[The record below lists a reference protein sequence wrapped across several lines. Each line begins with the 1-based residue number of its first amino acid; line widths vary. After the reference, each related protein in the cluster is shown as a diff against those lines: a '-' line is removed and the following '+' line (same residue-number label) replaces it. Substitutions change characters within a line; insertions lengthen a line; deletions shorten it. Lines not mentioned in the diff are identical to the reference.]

1 MNKYLLLARLYA
13 AQMDPDV
20 QTRLDSAG
28 TAVFARQ
35 FEFIEQEITR
45 TEFSPLKSEEFIPY
59 DTSAP
64 AGTQSIT
71 HRTITQTG
79 NAGFVDHYADDL
91 PHADIYAEE
100 FTVKV
105 EDLGVAYFWTVR
117 DVQRSAIDPTIR
129 LDAERKQSAIDAMRR
144 KHDQI
149 AAVGSLRHGRD
160 GFINSDLVPIVTA
173 VNGSWTESTTSEDII
188 EDILKLWTSIPTVTL
203 DVEHPDTLLL
213 PTAVHTLLASKPYS
227 ASHPELTVLK
237 WLEKNLDGC
246 KEIGRWERLSTAGT
260 GGGRRMVAYRKGKD
274 VVKYHAPELF
284 AEEPPQRK
292 NLKFVTPCHAQTGF
306 TEVRKPLA
314 VAFMDGI

>member
-1 MNKYLLLARLYA
+1 MNKYMLLARLYA

-20 QTRLDSAG
+20 QTRLDAAG

-59 DTSAP
+59 DTSVP
-64 AGTQSIT
+64 AGTLSVT

-105 EDLGVAYFWTVR
+105 EDLGVQYFWTVR
-117 DVQRSAIDPTIR
+117 DMQRAAIDPTIR
-129 LDAERKQSAIDAMRR
+129 LEPERKQSAIDAMRR
-144 KHDQI
+144 KHDHV
-149 AAVGSLRHGRD
+149 ASVGSLQHGRT
-160 GFINSDLVPIVTA
+160 GFLNSDLVPLIVSNTL
-173 VNGSWTESTTSEDII
+173 NWTESTSTADIVAAI
-188 EDILKLWTSIPTVTL
+188 QKLWTSIPTVTL

-213 PTAVHTLLASKPYS
+213 PTAIHTLLGSKPYS
-227 ASHPELTVLK
+227 PNHPELTVLK
-237 WLEKNLDGC
+237 WLEKNLPGL
-246 KEIGRWERLSTAGT
+246 KTIGRWERLSDAGV
-260 GGGRRMVAYRKGKD
+260 GGTRRIVAYRKSKD
-274 VVKYHAPELF
+274 VVKYIAPELF

-292 NLKFVTPCHAQTGF
+292 ALKFVTPCHAQTGF
-306 TEVRKPLA
+306 TDIRKPLA
-314 VAFMDGI
+314 VAYMDGV